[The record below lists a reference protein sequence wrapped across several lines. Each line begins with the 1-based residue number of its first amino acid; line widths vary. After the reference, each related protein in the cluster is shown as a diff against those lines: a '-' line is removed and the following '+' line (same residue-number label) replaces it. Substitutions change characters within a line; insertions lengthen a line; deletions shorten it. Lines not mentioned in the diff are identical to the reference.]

1 MLTAILQMEDKQ
13 EFLSPFGGVDDC
25 HIQMICPRG
34 GNTPRK
40 KYHNLKKINSMAVM
54 GVVEADYK
62 FLWTSVGLSGS
73 SSDACT
79 FQASRLYQHIVAK
92 YFLPKIQK
100 VVKLVI

>member
-1 MLTAILQMEDKQ
+1 
-13 EFLSPFGGVDDC
+13 
-25 HIQMICPRG
+25 
-34 GNTPRK
+34 
-40 KYHNLKKINSMAVM
+40 MAVM

-79 FQASRLYQHIVAK
+79 FQASRLYQHIVAND
-92 YFLPKIQK
+92 FLPKIQK